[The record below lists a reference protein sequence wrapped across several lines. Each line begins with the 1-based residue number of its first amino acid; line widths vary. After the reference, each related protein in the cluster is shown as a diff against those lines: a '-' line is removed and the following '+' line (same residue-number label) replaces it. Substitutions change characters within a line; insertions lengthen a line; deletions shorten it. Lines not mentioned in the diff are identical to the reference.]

1 MLRRLGH
8 SLIVAIGFL
17 TVLPVGGRAAEE
29 GGAGDWAT
37 AWFPVVG
44 LLIGLVLYAGMAL
57 PLPPVPRAALLVAL
71 WVGVSGGLHEDG
83 WADCVDA
90 AFAPTGRERRL
101 EILKDPH
108 VGAHGASGLAILLLL
123 RFAGLTSVPASA
135 VLAAPVVGRWAMV
148 LSLALATPARPTGLG
163 ARFAVSARPV
173 AATLATAMALGGLAL
188 LFSPGR
194 LLAAW
199 SLGAI
204 TGWACA
210 FFLSR
215 RFGGLTGDGHG
226 AVGLAAELAALWA
239 FLPLPANLGAHQPWL

>member
-1 MLRRLGH
+1 ML
-8 SLIVAIGFL
+8 VALGFL
-17 TVLPVGGRAAEE
+17 TVLPVGRRAADKDS
-29 GGAGDWAT
+29 AWRWAT

-44 LLIGLVLYAGMAL
+44 LLIGGVLYAVMAV
-57 PLPPVPRAALLVAL
+57 PVPAVPRAALVLAL

-83 WADCVDA
+83 WTDCLDA
-90 AFAPTGRERRL
+90 AFAPRSRARRL

-108 VGAHGASGLAILLLL
+108 IGAHGASGLAILLLL
-123 RFAGLTSVPASA
+123 RFAGLTAVPASA
-135 VLAAPVVGRWAMV
+135 VVAAPVVGRWAMV

-163 ARFAVSARPV
+163 ARFAVSARPL
-173 AATLATAMALGGLAL
+173 AATLATATALGGLAL
-188 LFSPGR
+188 VFPAGR

-204 TGWACA
+204 ASWACA
-210 FFLSR
+210 VFLSR

-239 FLPLPANLGAHQPWL
+239 FLPWPASLGGPH

>member
-1 MLRRLGH
+1 MLRRLGD
-8 SLIVAIGFL
+8 SLLVALGFL
-17 TVLPVGGRAAEE
+17 TVLPVGGRAADKDS
-29 GGAGDWAT
+29 AWRWAT

-44 LLIGLVLYAGMAL
+44 LLIGAVLYAVMGL
-57 PLPPVPRAALLVAL
+57 PVPAVPRAALVLAL
-71 WVGVSGGLHEDG
+71 WVGLSGGLHEDG
-83 WADCVDA
+83 WADCFDA
-90 AFAPTGRERRL
+90 AFAPTSRARRL

-108 VGAHGASGLAILLLL
+108 IGAHGASGLAILLLL

-163 ARFAVSARPV
+163 ARFAVSARPL
-173 AATLATAMALGGLAL
+173 AATLATAIALGGLAL
-188 LFSPGR
+188 VFPAGQ

-204 TGWACA
+204 AGWVCSV
-210 FFLSR
+210 FLGG

-226 AVGLAAELAALWA
+226 AVGLAAELVALWA
-239 FLPLPANLGAHQPWL
+239 FLP

>member
-1 MLRRLGH
+1 MLRRLGD
-8 SLIVAIGFL
+8 SLLVALGFL
-17 TVLPVGGRAAEE
+17 TILPVGKRAAARERAW
-29 GGAGDWAT
+29 GWMTG
-37 AWFPVVG
+37 WFPVIG

-83 WADCVDA
+83 WADCADA
-90 AFAPTGRERRL
+90 AFASAGRERRL

-108 VGAHGASGLAILLLL
+108 IGAHGASGLAILLLL

-173 AATLATAMALGGLAL
+173 AATVATVMALGGLAL

-204 TGWACA
+204 TGSACA
-210 FFLSR
+210 LFLSR

-226 AVGLAAELAALWA
+226 AVGLAAELAVLWA
-239 FLPLPANLGAHQPWL
+239 FLPLPADLGAPH

>member
-1 MLRRLGH
+1 MLRRLGA
-8 SLIVAIGFL
+8 SLLVAIGFL
-17 TVLPVGGRAAEE
+17 TVLPVGGRAAAKES
-29 GGAGDWAT
+29 AWCWAT

-44 LLIGLVLYAGMAL
+44 LLIGAILYAAMGL
-57 PLPPVPRAALLVAL
+57 PVAAGPRAALVLAL

-83 WADCVDA
+83 WTDCLDA
-90 AFAPTGRERRL
+90 AFAPTSRERRL

-108 VGAHGASGLAILLLL
+108 IGAHGASGLAILLLL

-148 LSLALATPARPTGLG
+148 LSLSLATPARPTGLG
-163 ARFAVSARPV
+163 ARFAASARPV
-173 AATLATAMALGGLAL
+173 AATLATAIALGGLA
-188 LFSPGR
+188 FVVSPGR

-199 SLGAI
+199 SVGAVI
-204 TGWACA
+204 GGACA
-210 FFLSR
+210 LFLSR

-239 FLPLPANLGAHQPWL
+239 FLPWPASLGAHH